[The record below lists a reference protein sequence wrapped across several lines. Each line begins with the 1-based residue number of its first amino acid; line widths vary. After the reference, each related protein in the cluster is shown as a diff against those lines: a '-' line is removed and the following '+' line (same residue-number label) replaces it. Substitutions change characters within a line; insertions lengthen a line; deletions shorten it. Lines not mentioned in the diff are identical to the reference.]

1 MRGLALPVLALLGL
15 PLAGCLTISDISRT
29 SAHALVEH
37 GALLIDVR
45 SSSEFAAEHPSQAT
59 NVPLETFRKHMPERG
74 RPIVVY
80 CHTGVRAAIA
90 TKWLREAG
98 YSDVHNLGAITHWYV
113 DRSLQPASFE

>member
-1 MRGLALPVLALLGL
+1 MRVLAPPVLALLGL

-98 YSDVHNLGAITHWYV
+98 YTDVHNLGAITHWYV